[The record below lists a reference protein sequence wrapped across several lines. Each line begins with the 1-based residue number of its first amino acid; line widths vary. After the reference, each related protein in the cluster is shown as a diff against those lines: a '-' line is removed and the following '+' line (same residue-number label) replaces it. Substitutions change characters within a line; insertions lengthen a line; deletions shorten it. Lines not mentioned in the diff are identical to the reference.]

1 MKEIEL
7 SKLSDVIVTTTVQ
20 LVSHDCIYNK
30 S

>member
-7 SKLSDVIVTTTVQ
+7 SKLSDVNVTTVQ